1 MDKMLLSPPT
11 ADPEDAHTIDRKGA
25 RGTPVEFIVRGERRR
40 VWTSEQKREIVAE
53 SLGSELTPTEVARKY
68 GIGSGL
74 LYTWRSQILTGP
86 SGVVTRLRPSF
97 AQVELAPGPVQFE
110 APRPSPDEP
119 IPPPASPT
127 MPRPEGLIEI
137 MLPDGVSLRVDGQV
151 DVRALRG
158 VLTALRDR

>member
-1 MDKMLLSPPT
+1 MDNALHQPAVDES
-11 ADPEDAHTIDRKGA
+11 AHTTSRTSA
-25 RGTPVEFIVRGERRR
+25 RNGRVEIITRGERRR
-40 VWTSEQKREIVAE
+40 SWTADQKSQIVAE
-53 SLGSELTPTEVARKY
+53 SLGPELTPTEVARRY

>member
-1 MDKMLLSPPT
+1 
-11 ADPEDAHTIDRKGA
+11 
-25 RGTPVEFIVRGERRR
+25 
-40 VWTSEQKREIVAE
+40 
-53 SLGSELTPTEVARKY
+53 LGSELTPTEVARKY

-86 SGVVTRLRPSF
+86 SGVVMRSTPSF
-97 AQVELAPGPVQFE
+97 AQVELAPAPVQFA
-110 APRPSPDEP
+110 APRLSPDEP
-119 IPPPASPT
+119 IPPTSSPA

-137 MLPDGVSLRVDGQV
+137 VLPDGVSLRVDAQV